1 MELTIA
7 LRRLFS
13 ALPLRKGDVD
23 GQLEGYLIALR
34 GASFHALDT
43 VVVKVIRGEID
54 GISKTFSPTPPEL
67 SQAIRDEMAY
77 VNKQIELAVGRREL
91 EDKRPILVKPK
102 LLVDRI
108 ADAKQR
114 MLDEGR
120 ALLFTVTS
128 HPGFL
133 ARKGEL
139 PTGGIYC
146 AILGAAYGPQGS
158 AGAPLPAQ
166 QVPDPAP
173 ADLDW

>member
-1 MELTIA
+1 M
-7 LRRLFS
+7 
-13 ALPLRKGDVD
+13 PLRKGDVD

-77 VNKQIELAVGRREL
+77 VSKQIELAIARMEI
-91 EDKRPILVKPK
+91 EDQRPISVKPM

-108 ADAKQR
+108 AQAKQR
-114 MLDEGR
+114 MIDEGR
-120 ALLFTVTS
+120 AQLFTVTS

-158 AGAPLPAQ
+158 ASRPSPAQ
-166 QVPDPAP
+166 EVPDPVT